1 MRTAGSLDTID
12 EVKRRIDVVEVVGSY
27 VPDLKKAGRN
37 YKARCPFHQ
46 EKTPSFYVFPDRQSW
61 HCFGACS
68 TGGDAFSFV
77 MKKEGI
83 GFGEAL
89 RILADRAG
97 VPLTFRSAHE
107 GDTESDKLKGMNE
120 AAAEYYHHL
129 LRRSASGERARAY
142 LASRG
147 IPEKTIGQFQLGY
160 SPDSW
165 DSLRQEMLR
174 RGYREGELAAAGLL
188 IEKER
193 REGTYDRFR
202 NRLIFPIRDMN
213 GSVLG
218 FGARA
223 LDDSLPKYLN
233 SPQTLIFDKS
243 SVLYGIEQAKSAIRK
258 QDSVVVVEGYVDAIV
273 AHQYGFSNVVASLG
287 TALTERQV
295 AMIKK
300 LTKNLVLALDADAA
314 GEMATLR
321 GIEVAS
327 HTFDQRVIPL
337 PTPAGLV
344 KYEDVLDAEIK
355 VMVLPAGKDP
365 DEVIKNN
372 PGEWERLLGEASP
385 VVDYTFELV
394 TSKVDPKKMQDK
406 SSAVDRLLPLIAG
419 LKHPVR
425 QAHYLQRL
433 ARVVGLDER
442 SLASAIKQLRLQT
455 VDSKRESSPT
465 RPSRMVSSLSQS
477 DPLAEYC
484 LFLLTSHPELRSHAS
499 GLSADFF
506 AGHSENR
513 ELFLAWQQSDD
524 LESMRQ
530 GLDVALLEHLEAI
543 LAKPV
548 PPLCG
553 QELEHAVVECVR
565 RLRERWL
572 REMKTR
578 EKILLSESETEG
590 SGADLEEIQQSAVK
604 LNTELGEVFLYA
616 KQKKGQRPG

>member
-107 GDTESDKLKGMNE
+107 GDTEADKLKGMNE

-129 LRRSASGERARAY
+129 LRRSAAGERARAY

-433 ARVVGLDER
+433 ARVVGLDES

-484 LFLLTSHPELRSHAS
+484 LFLLTSHPELRGHAS